1 MHKVSHSLA
10 HTLTVLHVKAIL
22 ISILMARM
30 VYMVIRMVDI
40 HLRMVRMGLRKIRIG
55 LRIAKTVHYSTAKRN
70 TKTDCFPE
78 FSARKSSNFKL
89 ELWLN

>member
-1 MHKVSHSLA
+1 
-10 HTLTVLHVKAIL
+10 
-22 ISILMARM
+22 
-30 VYMVIRMVDI
+30 
-40 HLRMVRMGLRKIRIG
+40 MGLRKIRIG

-89 ELWLN
+89 ELWLNEMTYSFGTNTSRFLWFSRF